1 MHGGERSMSLITPLR
16 DERTLVLQL
25 RDAISAL
32 IEEQGLKP
40 GDQLPTEAEL
50 TRQFQISRP
59 ALREALKLLEQDGLI
74 YVKHGK
80 GRYVSAAAALQVERP
95 ITCFESVT
103 EMMRNSGY
111 RPTNKVL
118 SISEEMATEE
128 VRAALRLEPGSRV
141 IRLERLRMQGEEV
154 LVYCLDYVPRSIIPG
169 RLYDIDWSGSLIEL
183 LDRYGMRP
191 RMSTAVAVSVMLPP
205 DVCERNDLHD
215 FGPAFLISE
224 TAFTPTGVPIV
235 FAKDYHRG
243 DRFSFSF
250 VRK

>member
-1 MHGGERSMSLITPLR
+1 MSPITPLR

-50 TRQFQISRP
+50 TRKFQISRP
-59 ALREALKLLEQDGLI
+59 ALREALKLLEQDGAI

-103 EMMRNSGY
+103 DMMHKSGY

-118 SISEEMATEE
+118 SISEEVAPEE
-128 VRAALRLEPGSRV
+128 VQAALRLDRGSRV

-154 LVYCLDYVPRSIIPG
+154 LVYCLDYIPRSIIPD
-169 RLYDIDWSGSLIEL
+169 RLYDIDWSGSLLDL
-183 LDRYGMRP
+183 LERYGMRP
-191 RMSTAVAVSVMLPP
+191 RMSTAIAASVLLPP
-205 DVCERNDLHD
+205 EVSERNDLHD
-215 FGPAFLISE
+215 FGPALLISE
-224 TAFTPTGVPIV
+224 TAFTPTGVPVV

-243 DRFSFSF
+243 SRFSFSF
-250 VRK
+250 VRR

>member
-1 MHGGERSMSLITPLR
+1 MSLITPLR

-32 IEEQGLKP
+32 IDEQGLKP

-50 TRQFQISRP
+50 TRKFQISRP
-59 ALREALKLLEQDGLI
+59 ALREALKLLEQDGAI

-80 GRYVSAAAALQVERP
+80 GRFVSAAAALQVERP

-103 EMMRNSGY
+103 DMMHKSGY

-118 SISEEMATEE
+118 SISEEVASEE
-128 VRAALRLEPGSRV
+128 VQEALHLSSGSRV

-154 LVYCLDYVPRSIIPG
+154 LVYCLDYIPRSIISD
-169 RLYDIDWSGSLIEL
+169 RLYDIDWSGSLLDL
-183 LDRYGMRP
+183 LERHDMRP
-191 RMSTAVAVSVMLPP
+191 RMSVAIAASVMLPP
-205 DVCERNDLHD
+205 DVSERNDLHD
-215 FGPAFLISE
+215 FGPAFLITE
-224 TAFTPTGVPIV
+224 TAFTPTGAPVV

-243 DRFSFSF
+243 SRFSFSF

>member
-1 MHGGERSMSLITPLR
+1 MSLVTPLR

-25 RDAISAL
+25 RDAISTL

-50 TRQFQISRP
+50 TQKFQISRP
-59 ALREALKLLEQDGLI
+59 ALREALKLLEQEGAI

-80 GRYVSAAAALQVERP
+80 GRFVSAAAALQVERP

-103 EMMRNSGY
+103 DMIHKSGY

-118 SISEEMATEE
+118 SISEEVAPHE
-128 VRAALRLEPGSRV
+128 VQIALRLEPQDRV

-154 LVYCLDYVPRSIIPG
+154 LVYCLDYIPRSVIPD
-169 RLYDIDWSGSLIEL
+169 RLYDIDWSGSLLDL
-183 LDRYGMRP
+183 LERFGTRP
-191 RMSTAVAVSVMLPP
+191 RMSTAVASSVMLPTE
-205 DVCERNDLHD
+205 VSERNDLQD
-215 FGPAFLISE
+215 FGPAFLITE
-224 TAFTPTGVPIV
+224 TAFTPVGVPVV

>member
-1 MHGGERSMSLITPLR
+1 MSLITPLR

-32 IEEQGLKP
+32 IEEQGLQP

-50 TRQFQISRP
+50 TRKFQISRP
-59 ALREALKLLEQDGLI
+59 ALREALKLLEQDGAI

-80 GRYVSAAAALQVERP
+80 GRFVSAAAALQVERP

-103 EMMRNSGY
+103 DMMHKSGY

-118 SISEEMATEE
+118 SISEEAATDE
-128 VRAALRLEPGSRV
+128 VRAALRLDAGARV

-154 LVYCLDYVPRSIIPG
+154 LVYCLDYIPRAIVSD
-169 RLYDIDWSGSLIEL
+169 RLYDIDWNGSLLDL
-183 LDRYGMRP
+183 LERYGARP
-191 RMSTAVAVSVMLPP
+191 RMSTASAASVMLPP
-205 DVCERNDLHD
+205 EVSERNDLHD
-215 FGPAFLISE
+215 FGPAFLIVE
-224 TAFTPTGVPIV
+224 TAYTPTGIPVA

-243 DRFSFSF
+243 SRFSFSF

>member
-1 MHGGERSMSLITPLR
+1 MSLITPLR

-32 IEEQGLKP
+32 IEEQSLKP

-50 TRQFQISRP
+50 TRKFQISRP
-59 ALREALKLLEQDGLI
+59 ALREALKLLEQDGAI

-80 GRYVSAAAALQVERP
+80 GRFVSAAAALQVERP

-103 EMMRNSGY
+103 DMMRKSGY
-111 RPTNKVL
+111 CPTNKVL
-118 SISEEMATEE
+118 SISEEVASEE
-128 VRAALRLEPGSRV
+128 VQKALRLSPGSRV

-154 LVYCLDYVPRSIIPG
+154 LVYCLDYIPRSMISD
-169 RLYDIDWSGSLIEL
+169 RLYDIDWSGSLLDL
-183 LDRYGMRP
+183 LEHHDMRP
-191 RMSTAVAVSVMLPP
+191 RMSAAIAASVMLPP
-205 DVCERNDLHD
+205 DVRERNDLHD
-215 FGPAFLISE
+215 FGPAFLITE
-224 TAFTPTGVPIV
+224 TAFTPTGVPVV

-243 DRFSFSF
+243 SRFSFSF

>member
-1 MHGGERSMSLITPLR
+1 MSLITPLR

-32 IEEQGLKP
+32 IDEQQLRP

-50 TRQFQISRP
+50 TRKFQISRP
-59 ALREALKLLEQDGLI
+59 ALREALKLLEQDGTI

-80 GRYVSAAAALQVERP
+80 GRFVSAAAALQVERP

-103 EMMRNSGY
+103 DMMRRSGY
-111 RPTNKVL
+111 KPTNKVL
-118 SISEEMATEE
+118 SISEEVASDE
-128 VRAALRLEPGSRV
+128 VRSALRLSPETRV

-154 LVYCLDYVPRSIIPG
+154 LVYCLDYIPRVLVPD
-169 RLYDIDWSGSLIEL
+169 RLYDIDWGGSLLDL
-183 LDRYGMRP
+183 LERHGHRP
-191 RMSTAVAVSVMLPP
+191 RMSTAMAASVMLPP

-215 FGPAFLISE
+215 FGPAFLITE
-224 TAFTPTGVPIV
+224 VAFTPTGVPV
-235 FAKDYHRG
+235 VYAKDYHRG
-243 DRFSFSF
+243 SRFSFSF

>member
-1 MHGGERSMSLITPLR
+1 MSLITPLR

-32 IEEQGLKP
+32 IEERGLQP

-50 TRQFQISRP
+50 TRKFQISRP
-59 ALREALKLLEQDGLI
+59 ALREALKLLEQDGAI

-80 GRYVSAAAALQVERP
+80 GRFVSAAAALQVERP

-103 EMMRNSGY
+103 DMMHKSGY

-118 SISEEMATEE
+118 SISEEVASEE
-128 VRAALRLEPGSRV
+128 VRTALRLSPGSRV
-141 IRLERLRMQGEEV
+141 IRLERLRMQGDEV
-154 LVYCLDYVPRSIIPG
+154 LVYCLDYVPRSIISD
-169 RLYDIDWSGSLIEL
+169 RLYDIDWSGSLLDL
-183 LDRYGMRP
+183 LERHGMRP
-191 RMSTAVAVSVMLPP
+191 RMSTAVAASVMLPP
-205 DVCERNDLHD
+205 EVSERNDLDD
-215 FGPAFLISE
+215 FGPAFLITE
-224 TAFTPTGVPIV
+224 IAFTPTGIPVV

-243 DRFSFSF
+243 SRFSFSF

>member
-1 MHGGERSMSLITPLR
+1 MSLITPLR

-25 RDAISAL
+25 RDAISTL
-32 IEEQGLKP
+32 IEEQGLQP

-50 TRQFQISRP
+50 TRKFQISRP
-59 ALREALKLLEQDGLI
+59 ALREALKLLEQDGAI
-74 YVKHGK
+74 YVRHGK
-80 GRYVSAAAALQVERP
+80 GRFVSAAAALQVERP

-103 EMMRNSGY
+103 DMMHKSGY

-118 SISEEMATEE
+118 SISEEAASEE
-128 VRAALRLEPGSRV
+128 VLTALRLPAGSRV

-154 LVYCLDYVPRSIIPG
+154 LVYCLDYIPRSIIPD

-183 LDRYGMRP
+183 LQRYEARP
-191 RMSTAVAVSVMLPP
+191 RMSTANAASIMLPP
-205 DVCERNDLHD
+205 EVCERNDLHD
-215 FGPAFLISE
+215 FGPAFLIVE
-224 TAFTPTGVPIV
+224 TAFTPTGIPVV

-243 DRFSFSF
+243 SRFSFSF

>member
-1 MHGGERSMSLITPLR
+1 MSLVTPLR

-32 IEEQGLKP
+32 IDEQQLRP

-50 TRQFQISRP
+50 TRKFQISRP
-59 ALREALKLLEQDGLI
+59 ALREALKLLEQDGTI

-80 GRYVSAAAALQVERP
+80 GRFVSAAAALQVERP

-103 EMMRNSGY
+103 DMMHRSGY

-118 SISEEMATEE
+118 SISEEVASDE
-128 VRAALRLEPGSRV
+128 VRSALRLSPESRV

-154 LVYCLDYVPRSIIPG
+154 LVYCLDYVPRALVPD
-169 RLYDIDWSGSLIEL
+169 RLYDIDWGGSLLNL
-183 LDRYGMRP
+183 LERHGHRP
-191 RMSTAVAVSVMLPP
+191 RMSTAMAASVMLPP

-215 FGPAFLISE
+215 FGPAFLITE
-224 TAFTPTGVPIV
+224 VAFTPTGVPV
-235 FAKDYHRG
+235 VYAKDYHRG
-243 DRFSFSF
+243 SRFSFSF

>member
-1 MHGGERSMSLITPLR
+1 MITPLR

-50 TRQFQISRP
+50 TRKFQISRP
-59 ALREALKLLEQDGLI
+59 ALREALKLLEQDGAI

-80 GRYVSAAAALQVERP
+80 GRFVSAAAALQVERP

-103 EMMRNSGY
+103 DMMHKSGY
-111 RPTNKVL
+111 RPINKVL
-118 SISEEMATEE
+118 SISEEVASGEAQE
-128 VRAALRLEPGSRV
+128 ALRLSPGSRV

-154 LVYCLDYVPRSIIPG
+154 LVYCLDYIPRSIISD
-169 RLYDIDWSGSLIEL
+169 RLYDIDWSGSLLDL
-183 LDRYGMRP
+183 LERHDMRP
-191 RMSTAVAVSVMLPP
+191 RMSTAIAASVMLPH
-205 DVCERNDLHD
+205 DVSERNDLHD
-215 FGPAFLISE
+215 FGPAFLITE
-224 TAFTPTGVPIV
+224 TAFTPTGVPVV

-243 DRFSFSF
+243 SRFSFSF

>member
-1 MHGGERSMSLITPLR
+1 MSLITPLR

-25 RDAISAL
+25 RDAISTL
-32 IEEQGLKP
+32 IEEQRLQP

-50 TRQFQISRP
+50 TRKFQISRP
-59 ALREALKLLEQDGLI
+59 ALREALKLLEQDGAI
-74 YVKHGK
+74 YVRHGK
-80 GRYVSAAAALQVERP
+80 GRFVSAAAALQVERP

-103 EMMRNSGY
+103 DMMHKSGY

-118 SISEEMATEE
+118 SISEEAASEE
-128 VRAALRLEPGSRV
+128 VLAALRLPAGSRV

-154 LVYCLDYVPRSIIPG
+154 LVYCLDYIPRSIIPD

-183 LDRYGMRP
+183 LERYEARP
-191 RMSTAVAVSVMLPP
+191 RMSTASAASVMLPP
-205 DVCERNDLHD
+205 EVCERNDLHD
-215 FGPAFLISE
+215 FGPAFLIVE
-224 TAFTPTGVPIV
+224 TAFTPTGIPVV

-243 DRFSFSF
+243 SRFSFSF

>member
-1 MHGGERSMSLITPLR
+1 MSLITPLR

-40 GDQLPTEAEL
+40 GHQLPTEAEL
-50 TRQFQISRP
+50 TRKFQISRP
-59 ALREALKLLEQDGLI
+59 ALREALKLLEQDGAI

-80 GRYVSAAAALQVERP
+80 GRFVSAAAALQVERP

-103 EMMRNSGY
+103 DMMHKSGY

-118 SISEEMATEE
+118 SISEEVASEE
-128 VRAALRLEPGSRV
+128 VRNALRLTPSSRV

-154 LVYCLDYVPRSIIPG
+154 LVYCLDYIPRSIIPD
-169 RLYDIDWSGSLIEL
+169 RLYDIDWSGSLLDL
-183 LDRYGMRP
+183 LERHGMRP
-191 RMSTAVAVSVMLPP
+191 RMSTAVAASVLLPP
-205 DVCERNDLHD
+205 DVSERNDLHD
-215 FGPAFLISE
+215 FGPAFLITE
-224 TAFTPTGVPIV
+224 TAFTPTGVPV
-235 FAKDYHRG
+235 DFSKDYHRG
-243 DRFSFSF
+243 SRFSFSF

>member
-1 MHGGERSMSLITPLR
+1 MSLITPLR
-16 DERTLVLQL
+16 DERTMVLQL

-32 IEEQGLKP
+32 IDEQGLKP

-50 TRQFQISRP
+50 TRKFQISRP
-59 ALREALKLLEQDGLI
+59 ALREALKLLEQDGAI

-80 GRYVSAAAALQVERP
+80 GRFVSAAAALQVERP

-103 EMMRNSGY
+103 DMMHKSGY

-118 SISEEMATEE
+118 SISEEVASAE
-128 VRAALRLEPGSRV
+128 VQEALRLSPGSRV

-154 LVYCLDYVPRSIIPG
+154 LVYCLDYIPRSIIPD
-169 RLYDIDWSGSLIEL
+169 RLYDIDWSGSLLAL
-183 LDRYGMRP
+183 LERHDVRP
-191 RMSTAVAVSVMLPP
+191 RMSTAIAASVMLPS
-205 DVCERNDLHD
+205 DVSERNDLHD
-215 FGPAFLISE
+215 FGPAFLITE
-224 TAFTPTGVPIV
+224 TAFTPTGVPVV

-243 DRFSFSF
+243 SRFSFSF

>member
-1 MHGGERSMSLITPLR
+1 MITPLR
-16 DERTLVLQL
+16 DERTLVLKL

-32 IEEQGLKP
+32 IDEHGLKP

-50 TRQFQISRP
+50 TRKFQISRP
-59 ALREALKLLEQDGLI
+59 ALREALKLLEQDGAI

-80 GRYVSAAAALQVERP
+80 GRFVSAAAALQVERP

-103 EMMRNSGY
+103 DMLHKSGY

-118 SISEEMATEE
+118 SISEEVASDE
-128 VRAALRLEPGSRV
+128 VLEALRLESGSRV

-154 LVYCLDYVPRSIIPG
+154 LVYCVDYVPRSIISD
-169 RLYDIDWSGSLIEL
+169 RLYDIDWSGSILDL
-183 LDRYGMRP
+183 LERHDMRP
-191 RMSTAVAVSVMLPP
+191 RMSTAVASSTMLPN
-205 DVCERNDLHD
+205 DVRERNDLHD
-215 FGPAFLISE
+215 FGPSFLIAE
-224 TAFTPTGVPIV
+224 TAFTTTGTPVL

-243 DRFSFSF
+243 SRFSFSF

>member
-1 MHGGERSMSLITPLR
+1 MITPLR

-32 IEEQGLKP
+32 IDEQGLKP

-50 TRQFQISRP
+50 TRKFQISRP
-59 ALREALKLLEQDGLI
+59 ALREALKLLEQDGAI

-80 GRYVSAAAALQVERP
+80 GRFVSAAAALQVERP

-103 EMMRNSGY
+103 DMMHKSGY

-118 SISEEMATEE
+118 SISEEVASEE
-128 VRAALRLEPGSRV
+128 VQEALHLSSGSRV

-154 LVYCLDYVPRSIIPG
+154 LVYCLDYIPRSIISD
-169 RLYDIDWSGSLIEL
+169 RLYDIDWSGSLLDL
-183 LDRYGMRP
+183 LERHDMRP
-191 RMSTAVAVSVMLPP
+191 RMSVAIAASVMLPP
-205 DVCERNDLHD
+205 DVSERNDLHD
-215 FGPAFLISE
+215 FGPAFLITE
-224 TAFTPTGVPIV
+224 TAFTPTGAPVV

-243 DRFSFSF
+243 SRFSFSF